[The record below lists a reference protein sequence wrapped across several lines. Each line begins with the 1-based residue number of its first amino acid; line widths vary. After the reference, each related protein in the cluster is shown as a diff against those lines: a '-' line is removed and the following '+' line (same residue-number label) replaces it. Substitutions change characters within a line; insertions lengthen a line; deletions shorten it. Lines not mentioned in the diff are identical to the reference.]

1 MGLFGSNQ
9 KKFNIGKLFIKLKQ
23 DEYLVNMKTMSNTI
37 TTLVTTMQQ
46 MENEYHELVD
56 YTRQLEEKVAKL
68 EASKG

>member
-1 MGLFGSNQ
+1 MALFGNKS
-9 KKFNIGKLFIKLKQ
+9 KKFDISRLFVKLKQ
-23 DEYLVNMKTMSNTI
+23 DEYLMNMKTMSNTI

-56 YTRQLEEKVAKL
+56 YTRQLEEKLAKL